1 MTFCYKLINGIN
13 QQQLF
18 KRVNVAW
25 RSRGCSGQISTPSSE
40 NLTTG
45 EAEKTQ
51 KHRPPHHSAL
61 LRWETSCC
69 CSRHKPTSQTP
80 SQEERRAFVAAK
92 LCNYI
97 TACCDHHRL
106 WHVLK
111 VSLWKLMVGSV
122 GFVPAAPERTT
133 ETDDCWVST
142 LGSNICEQRCV
153 ICAYMAA
160 LTSEMS
166 ERVSQPTETYH
177 SKIWIAVSLA
187 PWDLGRTETV
197 TSGDVERWSSGG
209 KWWQ

>member
-1 MTFCYKLINGIN
+1 MTGVRNKMRRDFNPKISHRSLKSEAGVTCVCVRYPYWSSRYINMI
-13 QQQLF
+13 Q
-18 KRVNVAW
+18 
-25 RSRGCSGQISTPSSE
+25 
-40 NLTTG
+40 
-45 EAEKTQ
+45 
-51 KHRPPHHSAL
+51 
-61 LRWETSCC
+61 
-69 CSRHKPTSQTP
+69 
-80 SQEERRAFVAAK
+80 RR
-92 LCNYI
+92 
-97 TACCDHHRL
+97 
-106 WHVLK
+106 LK
-111 VSLWKLMVGSV
+111 SKVESV
-122 GFVPAAPERTT
+122 GFIPAAPECTT

>member
-1 MTFCYKLINGIN
+1 
-13 QQQLF
+13 
-18 KRVNVAW
+18 
-25 RSRGCSGQISTPSSE
+25 
-40 NLTTG
+40 
-45 EAEKTQ
+45 
-51 KHRPPHHSAL
+51 
-61 LRWETSCC
+61 
-69 CSRHKPTSQTP
+69 
-80 SQEERRAFVAAK
+80 
-92 LCNYI
+92 
-97 TACCDHHRL
+97 
-106 WHVLK
+106 
-111 VSLWKLMVGSV
+111 MVGSV

-209 KWWQ
+209 KWWQWRENRIQKQLELHPRSVSSELTPIGPSLACSHIELFPFNFLVISVSILADVIKDLM